1 MANRV
6 LREEVTKL
14 RLQGYTYGQIKRSLG
29 VSKSTLS
36 NWLANLPLNKEQ
48 LASLAK
54 NTELSKDIGREKF
67 RETARNKRFKRLKE
81 ILNNQIKEILPLS
94 EKELFLAGVFLYWGE
109 GEKRRGPISI
119 SNTDPK
125 VVKFALYWMIHS
137 LKISKEKIRVNLHL
151 YRDMSIVE
159 SIEFWSDILDIPKSQ
174 FRKPYIKKTTREG
187 MTYKSFGHGT
197 CKLYAGSVSLSE
209 KIAMTIKSISD
220 RYGAKSE
227 SFWYN

>member
-1 MANRV
+1 MSKIL
-6 LREEVTKL
+6 LREKAIAF
-14 RLQGYTYGQIKRSLG
+14 RLQGYTYGQIKKELI

-36 NWLANLPLNKEQ
+36 VWLQKLPLTEKQIEILSQNKQ
-48 LASLAK
+48 RAK
-54 NTELSKDIGREKF
+54 ELSIERF
-67 RETARNKRFKRLKE
+67 RNTCQSKKLTRLKE
-81 ILNNQIKEILPLS
+81 IYQKQSKEFLPLS

-109 GEKRRGPISI
+109 GEKRHGPISI

-125 VVKFALYWMIHS
+125 VVKFALYWMLHS
-137 LKISKEKIRVNLHL
+137 LRISKEKIRVNLHL

-159 SIEFWSDILDIPKSQ
+159 SIKFWSDILDIPKSQ

-197 CKLYAGSVSLSE
+197 CKLYAGSVPLSE

-227 SFWYN
+227 IFWYN

>member
-36 NWLANLPLNKEQ
+36 NWLANLPLNEKQ

-54 NTELSKDIGREKF
+54 NTELTIDVGREKF
-67 RETARNKRFKRLKE
+67 IETAKNKRLKRLKE
-81 ILNNQIKEILPLS
+81 VLDNQKKEFLPLTD
-94 EKELFLAGVFLYWGE
+94 KELFLAGVFLYWGE

-125 VVKFALYWMIHS
+125 LVKFALYWMIHS
-137 LKISKEKIRVNLHL
+137 LKIPKEKIRANLHL

-159 SIEFWSDILDIPKSQ
+159 SIKFWSGILDIPKSQ

-220 RYGAKSE
+220 KYGAKSE
-227 SFWYN
+227 IFWYN